1 MGRELVKKLLPVLN
15 KIEWTDNHTITQFG
29 LQTYEMGMDWVDQY
43 EGDSKV
49 LQTAIKTFQSSDSL
63 PYALAGTAYML
74 ANLAK
79 EKDGTHDHVSLDE
92 AMRWLGMAQEIEPD
106 RPQINFI
113 EAQVYLYKGEM
124 ENARMV
130 LDYLHAQAP
139 YIYRLNI
146 TEAQWQEKAGNFEG
160 MDEFYLQAEKVSTTV
175 PQKVRI
181 QSLMGDTY
189 MKAGNLEKALDHYN
203 QAIYFNREG
212 EKLWHKMSLIYWKMG
227 DYEECKRC
235 NDIVLRLKPNHP
247 SGLKVQ
253 SELKRKMGTGGLFN
267 RLRS

>member
-1 MGRELVKKLLPVLN
+1 MNKLLPVLR
-15 KIEWTDNHTITQFG
+15 KLEWPENHSVTQFG

-43 EGDSKV
+43 EGDTKV
-49 LQTAIKTFQSSDSL
+49 LQTAIKTFQSSDSR
-63 PYALAGTAYML
+63 PYALAGVAYLLTSM
-74 ANLAK
+74 AR
-79 EKDGTHDHVSLDE
+79 EKDGSYDEVSLDE
-92 AMRWLGMAQEIEPD
+92 AMKWLAQAQEIEQD

-113 EAQVYLYKGEM
+113 EAQVYLFKGEM

-130 LDYLHAQAP
+130 LDYLHEQAP

-146 TEAQWQEKAGNFEG
+146 TEAMWREKAGDFEE
-160 MDEFYLQAEKVSTTV
+160 MDEFYKEAEKASTTV

-181 QSLMGDTY
+181 QTILGDTY
-189 MKAGNLEKALDHYN
+189 MKSNDFEKALKHYK

-212 EKLWHKMSLIYWKMG
+212 EKLWHKMSLIYWKLE

-235 NDIVLRLKPNHP
+235 NDIVLRLKPKHP

-253 SELKRKMGTGGLFN
+253 AELKRKMGTGGLFS
-267 RLRS
+267 RLRGQE